1 MVPEITP
8 PNFDTL
14 PKTSAKKRKGT
25 NGIFMA
31 VCVFTALA
39 SVIILVTL
47 LSSVWS
53 QGYSVLGWRFLT
65 SPPSSD
71 AATAGIGPSL
81 TGTIWV
87 VAGCA
92 LIALPLGVGT
102 AVFLEEYKPTSRW
115 VERFHNFVQLNISNL
130 AGVPSIVYG
139 ILGLTAF
146 AGMFGLFGNEKEPHF
161 EMGATYFRQ
170 YVTEGQ
176 EVVFIPIDSRTET
189 PSLRDGMIVEDA
201 RGNPVKLNIIG
212 PNDDYPEDE
221 ALAKTSIFEEDEGGL
236 YVNES
241 WYFFRLPF
249 GRSVIAASLTL
260 MLVILPII
268 IIASQESLRGV
279 PSSLREAALG
289 LGATRWQVVRNVTLP
304 AAVPGIMTGSILST
318 SRAIG
323 EAAPLLIIAGLVY
336 SKTLPDNLMSN
347 FLVLPLQIFY
357 WAGQPIDQNA
367 EINFQT
373 IAAGGIIVLLVILL
387 SFNAIAIAIR
397 QFSQKPND

>member
-1 MVPEITP
+1 
-8 PNFDTL
+8 
-14 PKTSAKKRKGT
+14 
-25 NGIFMA
+25 
-31 VCVFTALA
+31 
-39 SVIILVTL
+39 
-47 LSSVWS
+47 
-53 QGYSVLGWRFLT
+53 
-65 SPPSSD
+65 
-71 AATAGIGPSL
+71 
-81 TGTIWV
+81 
-87 VAGCA
+87 
-92 LIALPLGVGT
+92 
-102 AVFLEEYKPTSRW
+102 
-115 VERFHNFVQLNISNL
+115 
-130 AGVPSIVYG
+130 
-139 ILGLTAF
+139 
-146 AGMFGLFGNEKEPHF
+146 
-161 EMGATYFRQ
+161 
-170 YVTEGQ
+170 
-176 EVVFIPIDSRTET
+176 
-189 PSLRDGMIVEDA
+189 MIVEDA